1 MKKSFK
7 EDKEEQGHPFQR
19 RIIIPESLSTFLE
32 RAHIKYYPKMF
43 KSVRDFS
50 IFVLREWVDNIIT
63 KDPELAEG
71 LDFSDFY

>member
-1 MKKSFK
+1 MKKSL
-7 EDKEEQGHPFQR
+7 KEEQREEGYQFER
-19 RIIIPESLSTFLE
+19 RIIIPKSLSTLLE
-32 RAHIKYYPKMF
+32 RAHKKYYPKMF